1 MTANLNNNN
10 FIIFPEAFL
19 MKNSEESCAVK
30 MRPKTS
36 RLLTLGYINQ
46 VQTIYKNGNAK
57 ILYNTFCDNLGISK
71 PTVCSSI
78 KSLINAKLIERS
90 SQSHYKVVDDV
101 TIDLH
106 GQADT
111 ANKQYITIYSFLLNE
126 VLDFNRKTAK
136 KLSLNAVLYLC
147 NIIKH
152 YSNKKRKQK
161 YYVGGINRAAT
172 FLNVPRSTA
181 QAVIAELH
189 DVGAIFFKH
198 EVSHENAKTTLENG
212 YGVNGYTP
220 TIYVVNDKILKRC
233 AEIQKEAEKRR
244 KAKEETSCRRADE
257 KRTAKIAPTQTTP
270 TAEPTQGDSDY
281 VQHRNN
287 KPSRSYRKPRSVI
300 DEWEGVI
307 EYYERAMERAKIK
320 DEEDELREASEQL
333 QEVPPD
339 KNS

>member
-1 MTANLNNNN
+1 MTANTINNNY
-10 FIIFPEAFL
+10 IIFPEDFL
-19 MKNSEESCAVK
+19 MKGSGESCAAK

-46 VQTIYKNGNAK
+46 VQTIYNNGNAK

-78 KSLINAKLIERS
+78 KSLINAKLIERT
-90 SQSHYKVVDDV
+90 SQSHYKVADDV
-101 TIDLH
+101 TIDLNC
-106 GQADT
+106 QADT
-111 ANKQYITIYSFLLNE
+111 AKKKYIIIYPFLLTE

-136 KLSLNAVLYLC
+136 KLSLNAVLLLC
-147 NIIKH
+147 NVIKH

-161 YYVGGINRAAT
+161 YYVGGVKRVAA

-181 QAVIAELH
+181 QSVITELH

-198 EVSHENAKTTLENG
+198 EVSHENAKTTLEDG

-220 TIYVVNDKILKRC
+220 TIYVVNDKLLKRC
-233 AEIQKEAEKRR
+233 AEIQRESEKRR

-257 KRTAKIAPTQTTP
+257 KRAEKVAAAQTSTAKPAQDDI
-270 TAEPTQGDSDY
+270 DY
-281 VQHRNN
+281 KQRQNN
-287 KPSRSYRKPRSVI
+287 KPSRSNKKRMSLSEDCI
-300 DEWEGVI
+300 
-307 EYYERAMERAKIK
+307 RAMERAQIR
-320 DEEDELREASEQL
+320 DEEDEHREAERIK
-333 QEVPPD
+333 EEPPY

>member
-1 MTANLNNNN
+1 
-10 FIIFPEAFL
+10 

-46 VQTIYKNGNAK
+46 VQTIYNNGNAK
-57 ILYNTFCDNLGISK
+57 ILYNTFCNNLGISK
-71 PTVCSSI
+71 PTVCSSL
-78 KSLINAKLIERS
+78 KSLINAKLIERT
-90 SQSHYKVVDDV
+90 SQSHYKVAD
-101 TIDLH
+101 DLH
-106 GQADT
+106 DEADT
-111 ANKQYITIYSFLLNE
+111 AKNNYITIYTFLLNE

-161 YYVGGINRAAT
+161 FFVGGVNRAAT
-172 FLNVPRSTA
+172 YLNVPRSTA
-181 QAVIAELH
+181 QSVIAELH

-212 YGVNGYTP
+212 YGINGYTP
-220 TIYVVNDKILKRC
+220 TIYVVNDKLLKRC

-257 KRTAKIAPTQTTP
+257 KRTAKITPTQTVP
-270 TAEPTQGDSDY
+270 TADTTQGDSEY
-281 VQHRNN
+281 VQHRKN

-307 EYYERAMERAKIK
+307 EYYERAIERAKIK
-320 DEEDELREASEQL
+320 DEEDKLREASEQI
-333 QEVPPD
+333 QEAPPN